1 MLAHKS
7 HRRDQGILSIQHE
20 IKEEISS
27 GFLMFSNSI
36 KIIITGSGDDIG
48 TLLIKVA
55 KFGQKLSLKE
65 PVKK

>member
-7 HRRDQGILSIQHE
+7 HRRDQGILSIQHK

-27 GFLMFSNSI
+27 GYLMFSNI

>member
-27 GFLMFSNSI
+27 GYLMFSNI

-55 KFGQKLSLKE
+55 KFG
-65 PVKK
+65 